1 MKKPEKSGRP
11 LKVAIVGTSPS
22 SCAKAPYQNDSW
34 EIWSLGGNAMTIPRF
49 TRWFEMHT
57 QRVLRNALA
66 WEPIFKF
73 LGECGDKLTL
83 GHPCDELPFAK
94 LYPVDEIKAKFGS
107 YFTSTIAYMIA
118 LAIHEGADEI
128 GLWGIDMLADEEYTG
143 QRPCCEYLL
152 GIARGMGIN
161 VVVAEESPILR
172 CERMYAY
179 EHTELSAEMAQM
191 MRENQNSLESA
202 EKNMMEANHLFSYQK
217 GYKDALKNLHRRF
230 G

>member
-1 MKKPEKSGRP
+1 MTKP

-22 SCAKAPYQNDSW
+22 SCNKAPYQNESW
-34 EIWSLGGNAMTIPRF
+34 DIWSLGANAVSIPRY

-57 QRVLRNALA
+57 QRVLRNAGA

-83 GHPCDELPFAK
+83 GHPCAELPFAK
-94 LYPVDEIKAKFGS
+94 IYPIEEIKAKFGN

-118 LAIHEGADEI
+118 LAIHEGASEI
-128 GLWGIDMLADEEYTG
+128 GLWGADMLGDEEYAG

-152 GIARGMGIN
+152 GMARGMGIN
-161 VVVAEESPILR
+161 VVVAEESPVMR
-172 CERMYAY
+172 SERMYAY
-179 EHTELSAEMAQM
+179 EYCELSAEMAQM
-191 MRENQNSLESA
+191 MRENQNSLEAA
-202 EKNMMEANHLFSYQK
+202 EKAMLEANHQFSLQK
-217 GYKDALKNLHRRF
+217 GYKAALLNIHRRF